1 MMNLIDQLR
10 RDEGEVLTAYA
21 DHLGY
26 LTIGVGV
33 LIDKRKGGG
42 ITAEESA
49 YLLSNR
55 IKAKEAELR
64 TALPWFA
71 QLDSVRQ
78 AALLNMAYQLGVE
91 GLKGFPKMLA
101 ALRDGRWAEAEY
113 QALDSV
119 WAKQQ
124 TPARAKRVARQ
135 LASGEWQ

>member
-1 MMNLIDQLR
+1 MNLIEQLR
-10 RDEGEVLTAYA
+10 RDEGEVLSAYA

-49 YLLSNR
+49 YLLANR
-55 IKAKEAELR
+55 IKTKESELR
-64 TALPWFA
+64 AALPWFDK
-71 QLDSVRQ
+71 LDRVRQ
-78 AALLNMAYQLGVE
+78 AAMLNMAYQLGVT
-91 GLKGFPKMLA
+91 GLRGFPKMLDA
-101 ALRDGRWAEAEY
+101 VRDGRWAEAEN
-113 QALDSV
+113 QALDSL
-119 WAKQQ
+119 WAKEQ